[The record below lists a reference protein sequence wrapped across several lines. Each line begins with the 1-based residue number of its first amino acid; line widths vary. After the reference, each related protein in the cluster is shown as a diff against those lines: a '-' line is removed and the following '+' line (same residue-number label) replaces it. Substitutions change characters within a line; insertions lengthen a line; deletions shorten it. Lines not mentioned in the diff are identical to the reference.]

1 MKKMILSS
9 ALLYFCFSF
18 TSTAQE
24 YNHRN
29 VKILESSEQ
38 NESKIANP
46 DDFVTRYSLNNLRL
60 YPIIASD
67 TFIEATRDMGKFTLL
82 KDAIEADKIVITETG
97 AQENNEGRLQ
107 TFNSDVSGTVN
118 TLLAKNNSA
127 DTIFIMAGEVVKGG
141 KQDRVIGQD
150 IVLVPGQEVN
160 LSAFCVESS
169 RWQTKEGN
177 GGKFTGYYNVSSMDI
192 RKTVTMEKDQS
203 KVWQKVDEHTAANGA
218 ASETKTYTNLE
229 NSEEYQKSVLEYTE
243 AFKDA
248 FKDDPR
254 VIGVIAVTGNEVMGL
269 DLFAT
274 HDLFI
279 TTFPNLLHSYVG
291 NAITHGAPVTIGN
304 QEVFNYLDKLLASQD
319 GQNERINENGSVYEY
334 KNKKLHIS
342 FY

>member
-1 MKKMILSS
+1 MKKIILSS
-9 ALLYFCFSF
+9 ALLHFCFSF

-24 YNHRN
+24 YNHSN

-38 NESKIANP
+38 NETKIANP
-46 DDFVTRYSLNNLRL
+46 EEFVTRYSLNNLRL
-60 YPIIASD
+60 YPIIASE
-67 TFIEATRDMGKFTLL
+67 TFIETTRDMGKFTLL

-97 AQENNEGRLQ
+97 AQTNEAGQ
-107 TFNSDVSGTVN
+107 VQQSSNDVSGTVN
-118 TLLAKNNSA
+118 TLLAKNTSA

-141 KQDRVIGQD
+141 KQDRVIAQD

-169 RWQTKEGN
+169 RWTTKESN
-177 GGKFTGYYNVSSMDI
+177 GGKFTDYYNVSSMDI
-192 RKTVTMEKDQS
+192 RKTVATEKDQGR
-203 KVWQKVDEHTAANGA
+203 VWQKVDEHTMANGA

-243 AFKDA
+243 MFKDA
-248 FKDDPR
+248 FKDDSR
-254 VIGVIAVTGNEVMGL
+254 VIGVIAVTGDQVMGL
-269 DLFAT
+269 DIFAT

-279 TTFPNLLHSYVG
+279 TTFPNLLHSYAG
-291 NAITHGAPVTIGN
+291 NAITNGAPVTIGN
-304 QEVFNYLDKLLASQD
+304 QEVYAYLDKLLANQE